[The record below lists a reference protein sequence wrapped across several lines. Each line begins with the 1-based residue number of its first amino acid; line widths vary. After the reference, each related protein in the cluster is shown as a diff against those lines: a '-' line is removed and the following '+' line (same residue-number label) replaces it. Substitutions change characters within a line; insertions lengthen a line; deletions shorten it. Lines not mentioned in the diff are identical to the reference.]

1 MTMFELVETLKISY
15 HKRSYGFGAIVG
27 VPASIIQE
35 VIMVP
40 VIGMDVSKENSV
52 IQAFLR
58 RNEPYGKAKQIY
70 HNEQG
75 FE

>member
-1 MTMFELVETLKISY
+1 
-15 HKRSYGFGAIVG
+15 
-27 VPASIIQE
+27 
-35 VIMVP
+35 MVP